1 MTLHQFIERPSVFAA
16 EGAAAKTVYAVTPAD
31 LEAAGADGKGP
42 DAAALAWA
50 KAAGFAAEAG
60 SLLLVPGEDGAVK
73 SALFGLGGNPAE
85 QPFAAGRLSKLLP
98 AGDWK
103 VETTALTGEQV
114 ALGFALGAYTFP
126 RYRSDKQ
133 KGVRLLPS
141 ESTDRADLERKAAA
155 VTLVRDLVNTPTNDM
170 GPADLE
176 QAFRALGEHYG
187 ATVTSIVGDELLA
200 QNFPLIHAVGRAS
213 TTAPRLLEMRWS
225 PKGKAAAKSI
235 TLVGKGVCFDTGGLD
250 IKTSTGMAL
259 MKKDMGGAANVM
271 GLALMIMDA
280 NLGLD
285 LRVLV
290 PAVENSIAGDAF
302 RPGDIYKSRKGITVQ
317 IDNTD
322 AEGRLV
328 LADALAY
335 ADETPSDLMIDMAT
349 LTGAA
354 RVALGAELAPYFTD
368 DEALSASSA
377 RPRHRR
383 ATRCG
388 ACRSGWVMTR
398 ISARVRQTSPMPRA
412 VAWRAHHRSPLP
424 QAFRHRNEELGA
436 FRHLC
441 LGAGGKAACAG
452 RRRCLRHSRALWR
465 HPRYGRQSVT
475 AAKRN
480 GNALSYNVLLTRQG
494 DCRGQDPSRAC
505 GHLT

>member
-16 EGAAAKTVYAVTPAD
+16 EGASAKTVYAVTPAD
-31 LEAAGADGKGP
+31 LDAAQIEGKGM
-42 DAAALAWA
+42 DAAASAWA

-60 SLLLVPGEDGAVK
+60 SLLLVPGEDGTVK
-73 SALFGLGGNPAE
+73 SALFGLGSNPAE

-98 AGDWK
+98 AGDWQ
-103 VETTALTGEQV
+103 VETTALSGEQV

-133 KGVRLLPS
+133 KGARLLPS
-141 ESTDRADLERKAAA
+141 AAIDRADVARQAAA

-187 ATVTSIVGDELLA
+187 ATVTSVVGDDLLK

-225 PKGKAAAKSI
+225 PKGKTPAKSI

-271 GLALMIMDA
+271 GLAMMIMDA
-280 NLGLD
+280 GLDID

-368 DEALSASSA
+368 DETLSA
-377 RPRHRR
+377 R
-383 ATRCG
+383 
-388 ACRSGWVMTR
+388 
-398 ISARVRQTSPMPRA
+398 
-412 VAWRAHHRSPLP
+412 
-424 QAFRHRNEELGA
+424 LGA
-436 FRHLC
+436 ASASEADPMWRLP
-441 LGAGGKAACAG
+441 LWMGYDKD
-452 RRRCLRHSRALWR
+452 LRSRAADITNA
-465 HPRYGRQSVT
+465 PGGGMAGAIT
-475 AAKRN
+475 AALFLKRFVTETKSWAHFDIYAWVPAEKPHAPV
-480 GNALSYNVLLTRQG
+480 GGDAFAIRALYSVIRDMAKT
-494 DCRGQDPSRAC
+494 A
-505 GHLT
+505 